1 MPHEIAGITEC
12 RICGR
17 KFAGPAAIILGQTR
31 SMSLLEKMQRHI
43 EEAHPDHEK
52 AISIVAGQYVGLL
65 RFMNYKTSDSGLA
78 RQGDMLRWA
87 IHQQTIAAR
96 ISDETIKTKT
106 AELAKVLAKAIMAR
120 VRIAQTVDEV
130 LANLDSAVVLQDIGD
145 LIQHHVAEII
155 TGMRDVMQEPG
166 KYPANNIGEAP
177 AGAVKPVI
185 VTQ

>member
-17 KFAGPAAIILGQTR
+17 KFAGPAAIVLGQTR

-106 AELAKVLAKAIMAR
+106 AELAERLVGELLTTMADTQRLNTAGDVADMEASMRAIVQSR
-120 VRIAQTVDEV
+120 
-130 LANLDSAVVLQDIGD
+130 
-145 LIQHHVAEII
+145 VAEII

-166 KYPANNIGEAP
+166 KYPSNNIGEAP
-177 AGAVKPVI
+177 AGLVKPVI